1 MAYQAGASLG
11 QFWDAMLKLRA
22 QRLQEQEIEA
32 KLQEA
37 QAARFMQMGSSIGGA
52 LGGGISQGLQQRR
65 SDAIANELM
74 EGAYGGAPRATAVNI
89 PWSDK
94 EMAGKAFTGGEEEL
108 KMRMAMEKQFQ
119 ASLAQKALMDQRRIQ
134 TAQTAFTMS
143 SKPFQDSFRNL
154 RAYQTSMDAHAEAV
168 QKAIVAG
175 DKQGYDTAVQSA
187 NALYG
192 SLMETNPKSNVPPPN
207 IPPFVT
213 PTQMQAITEGQN
225 AIEEQ
230 RQALSGMQSE
240 LGKPW
245 KPGAIPS
252 FFGIKGLGGPLGEK
266 IQANITRRQEEA
278 IGAKKEEISALE
290 KAMQNLPGAKEY
302 LGATPQA
309 RAAAG
314 AGAVTGNRA
323 GQIVNGF
330 PLGQKRV
337 NPQTQEWIIWDG
349 TEWKP
354 LR

>member
-1 MAYQAGASLG
+1 
-11 QFWDAMLKLRA
+11 MLKLRA
-22 QRLQEQEIEA
+22 QRLEEQEIEA
-32 KLQEA
+32 KLRQ
-37 QAARFMQMGSSIGGA
+37 QQQQQIMAASQRASEQIGSAI
-52 LGGGISQGLQQRR
+52 LGGMQQRKT
-65 SDAIANELM
+65 DAIYNRGM
-74 EGAYGGAPRATAVNI
+74 EEAFGAPRAGAVNV

-94 EMAGKAFTGGEEEL
+94 EMAGKALTGGQEEW

-134 TAQTAFTMS
+134 TAQTAFNMS

-168 QKAIVAG
+168 QKAIAAG

-230 RQALSGMQSE
+230 RQALSGMQSG
-240 LGKPW
+240 LGQPW

-266 IQANITRRQEEA
+266 IQANITRGQEEA
-278 IGAKKEEISALE
+278 IGAKKEEIGALE

-314 AGAVTGNRA
+314 AGAMTGNRA

-349 TEWKP
+349 TSWKP
-354 LR
+354 VR